1 MLKQEL
7 IEFDRKELSERRLIE
22 LRYRGRW
29 LMFLLLPFVCIAA
42 SFYWALILS
51 SYFLKFICVI
61 LMPVFLYLAFMYGK
75 RKTLIV
81 LRMYSIRY
89 QLGIDNIWEE
99 RNLVIRKLQLE
110 KLRIFLSHRSNIDR
124 DKIKFLIERLSN
136 ESNYPRYQ
144 YKFMQMFSTFFTIIA
159 GGFLTAVIALP
170 AMFKSWSNV
179 IVFFKPIVGF
189 ALMITLFSWFFEE
202 MLFKD
207 IFKSSSRKYYR
218 LIQTLENYYLKYC

>member
-22 LRYRGRW
+22 LHYRNKW
-29 LMFLLLPFVCIAA
+29 LIFLLIPFLCIAA
-42 SFYWALILS
+42 CLYFSLFLS
-51 SYFLKFICVI
+51 SYFLKFICLM
-61 LMPVFLYLAFMYGK
+61 LMPIFLSAAFTYGK

-81 LRMYSIRY
+81 LRMYSIKY
-89 QLGIDNIWEE
+89 QLSIEDIWEK
-99 RNLVIRKLQLE
+99 RGLVIRELQLE
-110 KLRIFLSHRSNIDR
+110 KLRLFLSQYGNIDKE
-124 DKIKFLIERLSN
+124 KIKFLIERLSS

-144 YKFMQMFSTFFTIIA
+144 YRFIQMFSNFFTIIA
-159 GGFLTAVIALP
+159 GGFFAAIIALP
-170 AMFKSWSNV
+170 DMFKSWSNV

-207 IFKSSSRKYYR
+207 IFRSSSRKHYR
-218 LIQTLENYYLKYC
+218 LIQTLENYYSKYC